1 MKKAFYIY
9 LLVFFTVNFGGL
21 FLGGIFAG
29 EAASSMWYQSANKAP
44 WTPPGWVF
52 GVAWTSIMICFTFYM
67 SILTN
72 RLQNKK
78 SVLGLFIFQWLLNF
92 GWNPV
97 FFHFH
102 QAILGL
108 VIIILLTILVGYL
121 GIKYRKTLNYNSIF
135 LLPYFLWLIIASSLN
150 AYMVIFN

>member
-1 MKKAFYIY
+1 MKKTFYIY
-9 LLVFFTVNFGGL
+9 LLLFVILNFGGL
-21 FLGGIFAG
+21 FLGGIFASDG
-29 EAASSMWYQSANKAP
+29 ASSIWYLSANKAP

-52 GVAWTSIMICFTFYM
+52 GAAWTSIMICFSFYM
-67 SILTN
+67 SILLN
-72 RLQNKK
+72 RTHNKK
-78 SVLGLFIFQWLLNF
+78 SIVGLFIFQWLLNV
-92 GWNPV
+92 GWNPI

-121 GIKYRKTLNYNSIF
+121 GIKYRNTLNYNSIF